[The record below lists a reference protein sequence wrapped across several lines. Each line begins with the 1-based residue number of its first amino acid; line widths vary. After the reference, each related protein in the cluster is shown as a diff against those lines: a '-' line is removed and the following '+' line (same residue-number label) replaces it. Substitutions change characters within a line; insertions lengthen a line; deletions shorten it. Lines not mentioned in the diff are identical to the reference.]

1 MREVTLPAG
10 HWPYILYH
18 AKQAT
23 RRKPT
28 PPQQRILDQM
38 REGVWYESE
47 LGKDRHESCRA
58 LVGAGWCEMA
68 RVARKGKDGNLV
80 EPSAEEI
87 LLEAVMGRFKEQP
100 CEMYCIAN
108 GSIERPMKPQKED

>member
-1 MREVTLPAG
+1 MREVNLPAG

-18 AKQAT
+18 AKKDT

-47 LGKDRHESCRA
+47 LGKDRHASCWA
-58 LVGAGWCEMA
+58 LVCEGWCEMA

-80 EPSAEEI
+80 EPSPEEM
-87 LLEAVMGRFKEQP
+87 LLDAVMGRFKEQP
-100 CEMYCIAN
+100 FEMYRIAN
-108 GSIERPMKPQKED
+108 SQLEVPHG